1 MIASFMAVCILTMG
15 IFTLLGDAVV
25 VEAKT
30 IAQLEKEQKEL
41 EKKEKEVAAQLS
53 NNTVKIKDEQTKQKL
68 LSSQIQSVEEQIFIY
83 REKIE
88 LVTADIVAKEAEIAV
103 KLEDI
108 DKNEELFAQRVKA
121 MYISNTSSSVLS
133 TLLESKSFSQFINTS
148 EILTRMSDSDQE
160 LIDTLDTQKKEL
172 QAKKSALET
181 EQTDLKNAKSSFE
194 TKNKSLDGLY
204 SQSKDSEIELKKK
217 SKQYMMEKEKYAK
230 QIKENEAEVDR
241 IIAASNNGGAGP
253 QGQLAWPVP
262 SSGRITSPY
271 GWRTIFGK
279 KEFHWGMDIGAGKGT
294 AITSAADGEVILVKK
309 SSYGYGWHVVV
320 NHGGGY
326 STLYAHASRIDV
338 TQGQQVKRGQTI
350 AGVGNTGNSFGNHL
364 HFEVRIN
371 GNKKNP
377 INYVKKP

>member
-172 QAKKSALET
+172 QAKKSALEI
-181 EQTDLKNAKSSFE
+181 EQTDLKNTKSSFE

-294 AITSAADGEVILVKK
+294 AIVSAADGEVILVKK
-309 SSYGYGWHVVV
+309 SNYGYGWHVVV